1 MDNIVKAKII
11 IELLDDRKYSVLS
24 SFNNQELSK
33 FNNVDLEVLNNLSNS
48 DINNTVANF
57 LANID
62 KRKEASQKTDD
73 EIITVEPII
82 EKKPTKPKKSLS
94 KKAEGKM
101 QKAVDKIQQ
110 QPPQLIACVLNKID
124 DSKRS
129 YVLSKFPSDKKQL
142 IESIEVETVPI
153 SDQVVNVILKEL
165 ELTETN

>member
-62 KRKEASQKTDD
+62 KRKEASQKTKHN
-73 EIITVEPII
+73 TRVE
-82 EKKPTKPKKSLS
+82 
-94 KKAEGKM
+94 
-101 QKAVDKIQQ
+101 
-110 QPPQLIACVLNKID
+110 
-124 DSKRS
+124 
-129 YVLSKFPSDKKQL
+129 
-142 IESIEVETVPI
+142 
-153 SDQVVNVILKEL
+153 
-165 ELTETN
+165 